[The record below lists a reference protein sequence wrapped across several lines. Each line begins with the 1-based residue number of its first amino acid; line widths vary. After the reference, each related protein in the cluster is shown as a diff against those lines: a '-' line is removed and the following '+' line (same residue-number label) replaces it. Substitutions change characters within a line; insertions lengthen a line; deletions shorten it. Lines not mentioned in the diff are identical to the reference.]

1 MPKSFKIILSI
12 LAAIFFAAIL
22 IVKSLPK
29 PKLTYSERLE
39 ITNAINR
46 INAELPRQI
55 GTIGQF
61 DSITFHD
68 DILTYNFSNYGDES
82 IDDFY
87 EYNYNEVGE
96 LMKYGVIAMNGQYG
110 MGSHFSSLLKDKDLK
125 LHCKFV
131 TPSKKSFDW
140 GYSGEELLSFI
151 RRIQMSPTEALYVIL
166 DTHIK
171 LANLSLPIGI
181 EDMGEIQSITNNSIA
196 NTLTE
201 NDSLLRIMHDNDN
214 VIFVIETN
222 EKEIG
227 IKDIKSNLSNEL
239 FTESFAELLSEDAD
253 VVEFINLLVL
263 SHSKLTYRMIN
274 TAASDSVDITI
285 PYNILKKNCKIT
297 DINLI

>member
-1 MPKSFKIILSI
+1 MPKTFKIILSI
-12 LAAIFFAAIL
+12 LAAIFIVAIL

-29 PKLTYSERLE
+29 PKLTYYERLE
-39 ITNAINR
+39 IANAINR
-46 INAELPRQI
+46 INAELPRRI

-61 DSITFHD
+61 DSITFND
-68 DILTYNFSNYGDES
+68 DILTYNFSDFGDVS

-87 EYNYNEVGE
+87 TSNYNEIGE
-96 LMKYGVIAMNGQYG
+96 LMKYGVITMNGQCG
-110 MGSHFSSLLKDKDLK
+110 MGTYLSSLLKDKGLE

-131 TPSKKSFDW
+131 TPSKKSFEW

-151 RRIQMSPTEALYVIL
+151 REIQISPTKALYLII

-171 LANLSLPIGI
+171 LANLSLPISA
-181 EDMGEIQSITNNSIA
+181 EDMGKIQSITNNSIA

-201 NDSLLRIMHDNDN
+201 NDRLLRIMHDNDN
-214 VIFVIETN
+214 VIFVVETN

-227 IKDIKSNLSNEL
+227 IKDIKDNLSNEL

-274 TAASDSVDITI
+274 IEASDSVDITI
-285 PYNILKKNCKIT
+285 PYDILKKNCKIT
-297 DINLI
+297 GINLI